1 VRRLSIRVRL
11 TLAFAVAMAIV
22 LAALGTFLY
31 VRVEG
36 TLQEQLED
44 NLRVRSETLV
54 RLVSSS
60 SGNDV
65 TAQIALEDEDEG
77 VAQVLDEDG
86 QVIAASSRSVRDAVL
101 VDGDDL
107 ARARAADDSFFT
119 RREVPRLADHDLQIH
134 VRPFESQ
141 GKRRI
146 VAVGVPLEDV
156 RDALRGLLTQLL
168 LIAPFALLLSSA
180 AGYLLA
186 RAALRPVDEMR
197 EQAAQVSSDRSGQRL
212 PLPAAE
218 DEIHRLGQTLNEML
232 SRLEA
237 GIARERRF
245 VANAS
250 HELRTPLAMLQTE
263 LELALRR
270 PRTREELE
278 NAVHS
283 TVEEVDRLA
292 RLAEDLLVLARIE
305 DGRLPLRKAELD
317 VSELLWTVA
326 RRFASRATGADRG
339 LGVQI
344 DEKLTLVG
352 DQLRLEQALGN
363 LVDNALRH
371 GAGAVGLEALSR
383 DGYVELRVTDEGSG
397 LPADF
402 LPHAF
407 DPLTRADEARS
418 GRAAGLG
425 LAIVAAVARAHDGS
439 VSVSEQPEG
448 SAVSLLLP
456 SSGTNV
462 EEPRLRGSSVAGL

>member
-1 VRRLSIRVRL
+1 MRGLSIRVRL
-11 TLAFAVAMAIV
+11 TLAFAVAMAVV

-31 VRVEG
+31 LRVQD

-44 NLRVRSETLV
+44 NLRLRSETLV
-54 RLVSSS
+54 RLVRS
-60 SGNDV
+60 SGDDV
-65 TAQIALEDEDEG
+65 TDEIALEDDDEG
-77 VAQVLDEDG
+77 VAQVLAEDG
-86 QVIAASSRSVRDAVL
+86 QVIAASSSRVKGAVL

-107 ARARAADDSFFT
+107 ARARAADDSFYT
-119 RREVPRLADHDLQIH
+119 RREVLLLADHELQIY

-141 GKRRI
+141 GKQRL
-146 VAVGVPLEDV
+146 VAVGVPLEDT
-156 RDALRGLLTQLL
+156 RDALRSLLTQLL

-197 EQAAQVSSDRSGQRL
+197 ERAAQVSSDRSGQRL

-218 DEIHRLGQTLNEML
+218 DEIYRLGQTLNEML
-232 SRLEA
+232 GRLEA

-245 VANAS
+245 VAAAS
-250 HELRTPLAMLQTE
+250 HELRTPLAMLETE

-278 NAVHS
+278 EAVRS
-283 TVEEVDRLA
+283 TAEEVDRLA

-305 DGRLPLRKAELD
+305 DGRLPLRKSELD

-326 RRFASRATGADRG
+326 RRFASRVAGADRG
-339 LGVQI
+339 LGV
-344 DEKLTLVG
+344 EVEEGLTLVG

-371 GAGAVGLEALSR
+371 GAGAVGLEAARR
-383 DGYVELRVTDEGSG
+383 DGYIELRVTDEGSG

-402 LPHAF
+402 VPHAF
-407 DPLTRADEARS
+407 DPLTRVDEARS
-418 GRAAGLG
+418 GGTAGLG

-439 VSVSEQPEG
+439 VSVSDQPGG
-448 SAVSLLLP
+448 SAVSLILP
-456 SSGTNV
+456 SSGTKV